1 MLLCCG
7 LCPPPSSTEV
17 MEVIAQ
23 TTLDLKAAVVRE
35 MADLCGRS
43 GIVDSVTIKKDY
55 HNKIQNLILD
65 VLNSERKL
73 FWYCF
78 IIVDSVI
85 YREDF

>member
-1 MLLCCG
+1 MLICCG

-23 TTLDLKAAVVRE
+23 TTLNLKAAVGRE

-43 GIVDSVTIKKDY
+43 GIVDSV
-55 HNKIQNLILD
+55 
-65 VLNSERKL
+65 
-73 FWYCF
+73 
-78 IIVDSVI
+78 I